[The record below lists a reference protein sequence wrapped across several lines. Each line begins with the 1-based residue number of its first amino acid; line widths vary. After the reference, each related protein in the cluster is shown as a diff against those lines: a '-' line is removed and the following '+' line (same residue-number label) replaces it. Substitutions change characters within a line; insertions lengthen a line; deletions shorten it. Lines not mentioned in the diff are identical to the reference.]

1 MQQTLLLAPA
11 ADPAQDYTAQDI
23 QVLEGLEAVRV
34 RPGMY
39 IGSTGLSG
47 LQHLMIEILDNAV
60 DEAMAG
66 HCTRVRLS
74 IDADGLITISDNGRG
89 IPVDIHPAT
98 GKSALETVMTTL
110 HAGGKFGG
118 AAYKVTG
125 GLHGV
130 GASVVNGLS
139 EHLRAEVRRDNVLYA
154 QEYARGIPITGL
166 SQSRDPAGEHGTT
179 VRFRPDPEIF
189 DEIEYDFD
197 ELTRHFK
204 DIAYLNKGLEISFI
218 SHWHYEKRQG
228 DIERTYFFDGG
239 LPNLVRSNNRNR
251 RVLQAIPFYYEK
263 TVDEIA
269 VEVAVQYNDGYAELV
284 HSYANCINTPDGG
297 THLTG
302 FRSALTRVI
311 NDFARKQGLI
321 KEDQSNLIG
330 EDVREGLAAAV
341 SVKLT
346 SPQFEGQT
354 KHKLGNPEVRGIVE
368 SVVGEGLSRYLEE
381 NPAEARRVVEKCLT
395 SQKAREAAKR
405 ARDLVIRKNA
415 LDGSSLPG
423 KLADCAERDPA
434 KSELYIVEGESAGG
448 SAKMGRDRHFQ
459 AILPLKGKILNVE
472 RVLQQ
477 PDKILGHEEIRAM
490 VAAIGAGEGD
500 EFDPNKIRYHKV
512 IIMTD
517 ADVDGSHIRTLI
529 LTFIYRR
536 MRGLIDGGP
545 EDGYLYIAQP
555 PLYRIRAGRQI
566 EYAYSEE
573 QKDALLA
580 QRTGQRNPEIQ
591 RYKGLGEMNPEQLWE
606 TTMNPDTR
614 RMLKVR
620 IENETDADDVFTTFM
635 GELVAPRKS
644 YIQAHARSVKNLDV

>member
-74 IDADGLITISDNGRG
+74 IAADGLITIADNGRG
-89 IPVDIHPAT
+89 IPVDLHPAT

-118 AAYKVTG
+118 GAYKVTG

-354 KHKLGNPEVRGIVE
+354 KHKLGNPKCAA
-368 SVVGEGLSRYLEE
+368 SS
-381 NPAEARRVVEKCLT
+381 NPWSARAFPATWRKT
-395 SQKAREAAKR
+395 PPKPAA
-405 ARDLVIRKNA
+405 
-415 LDGSSLPG
+415 SS
-423 KLADCAERDPA
+423 
-434 KSELYIVEGESAGG
+434 KSAS
-448 SAKMGRDRHFQ
+448 
-459 AILPLKGKILNVE
+459 
-472 RVLQQ
+472 
-477 PDKILGHEEIRAM
+477 
-490 VAAIGAGEGD
+490 
-500 EFDPNKIRYHKV
+500 
-512 IIMTD
+512 
-517 ADVDGSHIRTLI
+517 
-529 LTFIYRR
+529 
-536 MRGLIDGGP
+536 
-545 EDGYLYIAQP
+545 
-555 PLYRIRAGRQI
+555 
-566 EYAYSEE
+566 
-573 QKDALLA
+573 
-580 QRTGQRNPEIQ
+580 
-591 RYKGLGEMNPEQLWE
+591 
-606 TTMNPDTR
+606 
-614 RMLKVR
+614 
-620 IENETDADDVFTTFM
+620 
-635 GELVAPRKS
+635 PRKRRGKRPS
-644 YIQAHARSVKNLDV
+644 GPGIW

>member
-1 MQQTLLLAPA
+1 MQQTLPIPSAHEPT
-11 ADPAQDYTAQDI
+11 PDYTAQDI
-23 QVLEGLEAVRV
+23 QVLEGLEAVRI

-66 HCTRVRLS
+66 HCTRVELS
-74 IDADGLITISDNGRG
+74 ISADGLITVSDDGRG
-89 IPVDIHPAT
+89 IPIDIHPAT
-98 GKSALETVMTTL
+98 GRSALETVMTTL

-118 AAYKVTG
+118 GAYKVTG

-139 EHLRAEVRRDNVLYA
+139 EFLRAEVRRDGVLYS
-154 QEYARGIPITGL
+154 QEYARGIPTTDL
-166 SQSRDPAGEHGTT
+166 VRESSAGEHGTT

-189 DEIEYDFD
+189 DEIDYDFD

-204 DIAYLNKGLEISFI
+204 VIAYLNKGLEICFI
-218 SHWHYEKRQG
+218 SYWHYERRQG

-239 LPNLVRSNNRNR
+239 IPNLVRNDNRNR
-251 RVLQAIPFYYEK
+251 RVLQPVPFYYEK
-263 TVDEIA
+263 TIDEAA
-269 VEVAVQYNDGYAELV
+269 VEVAVQYNDGYAESV

-311 NDFARKQGLI
+311 NDFARKQGQL
-321 KEDQSNLIG
+321 KDEQPNLIG
-330 EDVREGLAAAV
+330 EDVREGLAAAI

-368 SVVGEGLSRYLEE
+368 SVVGEGLARYLEE
-381 NPAEARRVVEKCLT
+381 NPTEGKRVVEKCLT

-423 KLADCAERDPA
+423 KLADCAERDPS

-490 VAAIGAGEGD
+490 VAAVGAGEGED
-500 EFDPNKIRYHKV
+500 FDPSKVRYHKV

-536 MRGLIDGGP
+536 MRALIDS
-545 EDGYLYIAQP
+545 GYLYIAQP
-555 PLYRIRAGRQI
+555 PLYRIQSGRRV
-566 EYAYSEE
+566 EYAYTEE
-573 QKDALLA
+573 QKDGLLEKH
-580 QRTGQRNPEIQ
+580 TGQRNPTIQ

-606 TTMNPDTR
+606 TTMDPDTR
-614 RMLKVR
+614 HMLKVNV
-620 IENETDADDVFTTFM
+620 EDDTDAEDAFTTLM
-635 GELVAPRKS
+635 GEVVAPRKS
-644 YIQAHARSVKNLDV
+644 FIQTYARSVKNLDV